1 VPSVAVYRTTVPPT
15 DGYYVVS
22 HKLLI
27 RVLSDKVSD
36 SVILTRYHMR
46 GECRSLWR
54 SFSQRVTGGQRKVD
68 G

>member
-36 SVILTRYHMR
+36 MR